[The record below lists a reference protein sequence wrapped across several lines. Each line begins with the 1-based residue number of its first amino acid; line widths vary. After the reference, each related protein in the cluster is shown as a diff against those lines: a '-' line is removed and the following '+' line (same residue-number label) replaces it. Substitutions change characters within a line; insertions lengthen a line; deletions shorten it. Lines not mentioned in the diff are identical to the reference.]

1 MKSAPQTHGD
11 EHYYDADDPAYQDHG
26 HMCHTSQE
34 EHGHT
39 CHISREEQ
47 EEEERLLREEQ
58 EALQR
63 IVTAYRNYETD
74 ALEEVFRWEKNFSR
88 LPPKYRKL
96 VPEQPSKFAAVKVCM
111 RANANFIS
119 GMLSNF
125 ENSRAPSHLKVVP
138 AGGEGP
144 GDQNVTRPGDV
155 EKVRYVLKNILRDWS
170 EEGAFEREQC
180 YNPLIEELER
190 LLPVDVT
197 SPSTCSPTVMVPG
210 AGLGRLCVE
219 IASRGYSAQRC
230 AEFSAI
236 ELFSDHKHKQYSIQ
250 LHYANFVSGDT

>member
-1 MKSAPQTHGD
+1 MGTSTIMMQMILRIKIMDTCVTPHKKSMDTRA
-11 EHYYDADDPAYQDHG
+11 
-26 HMCHTSQE
+26 
-34 EHGHT
+34 
-39 CHISREEQ
+39 ISHVKSKRRRSDFSEKNKKRFKGGF
-47 EEEERLLREEQ
+47 RLL
-58 EALQR
+58 
-63 IVTAYRNYETD
+63 
-74 ALEEVFRWEKNFSR
+74 
-88 LPPKYRKL
+88 
-96 VPEQPSKFAAVKVCM
+96 
-111 RANANFIS
+111 
-119 GMLSNF
+119 
-125 ENSRAPSHLKVVP
+125 VVP

-219 IASRGYSAQRC
+219 IASRGYSAQ
-230 AEFSAI
+230 
-236 ELFSDHKHKQYSIQ
+236 
-250 LHYANFVSGDT
+250 